1 MLTYDLRPRVVNRS
15 LFVDSLEPE
24 SVSTGD
30 DETYMSSSFIAS
42 LMRQDTSN
50 DEDANCQSLRP
61 HTSLNNL
68 P

>member
-15 LFVDSLEPE
+15 LFVDSLKPE
-24 SVSTGD
+24 SASTGD
-30 DETYMSSSFIAS
+30 DGTYMSSGFIAS

-50 DEDANCQSLRP
+50 DEDANSQSLRP